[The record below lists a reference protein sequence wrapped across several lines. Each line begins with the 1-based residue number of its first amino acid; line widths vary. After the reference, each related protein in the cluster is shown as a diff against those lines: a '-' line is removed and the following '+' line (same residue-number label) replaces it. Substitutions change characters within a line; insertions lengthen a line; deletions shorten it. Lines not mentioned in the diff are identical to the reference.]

1 VKVVRGQR
9 YDVIVVGGGAAGIAA
24 AVGAARYGAKTLL
37 VERYGF
43 LGGAATNASVLSYCG
58 FYAQGEQ
65 PRLMVD
71 GIGGAVLARLGALG
85 MDATPRRSPSGNWI
99 VMLDGEGVKRAF
111 DDLASDIDCRLHC
124 TLVGAQRNGS
134 RIEALTVFDHTG
146 TFDVTAASVVDA
158 SGDADLG
165 YAAQAPLMVEVDPA
179 RERQVASFPVRIG
192 GVASDIAIDNAAL
205 ASIRESFPSEHP
217 HGRVRAGGGHIMRL
231 PHSGDLWWMGI
242 DLVTDGLDS
251 ADMARAERLGREL
264 AWDFVQRMKS
274 GMPGFANAYI
284 VATGP
289 QLGVRDTRQV
299 EPQYM
304 LTDDDV
310 LTGRLRDDAIARGC
324 WPAELHQ
331 GAKGPRFHPIGGDG
345 YYSVPLAALHA
356 RGLDNLWLGGRVI
369 GCAPLAYGSLRVMG
383 TAFATGH
390 AAGIAAAHV
399 SNGGRAD
406 EVEAIRME
414 LVRQRALL

>member
-1 VKVVRGQR
+1 
-9 YDVIVVGGGAAGIAA
+9 
-24 AVGAARYGAKTLL
+24 
-37 VERYGF
+37 
-43 LGGAATNASVLSYCG
+43 
-58 FYAQGEQ
+58 
-65 PRLMVD
+65 
-71 GIGGAVLARLGALG
+71 

-165 YAAQAPLMVEVDPA
+165 YAAHAPLMVEVDPA

-192 GVASDIAIDNAAL
+192 GVASDVAIDNAAL
-205 ASIRESFPSEHP
+205 ASIRESFPGEHQ

-274 GMPGFANAYI
+274 RMPGFANAYI

-299 EPQYM
+299 EPRYM

-310 LTGRLRDDAIARGC
+310 SSHWWRWLLQRAARRLACAWPGQSVAGRPRDRLRATRLRFAASDGHGVRDGACRRDRRSARLQ
-324 WPAELHQ
+324 W
-331 GAKGPRFHPIGGDG
+331 R
-345 YYSVPLAALHA
+345 S
-356 RGLDNLWLGGRVI
+356 GR
-369 GCAPLAYGSLRVMG
+369 
-383 TAFATGH
+383 
-390 AAGIAAAHV
+390 
-399 SNGGRAD
+399 
-406 EVEAIRME
+406 
-414 LVRQRALL
+414 